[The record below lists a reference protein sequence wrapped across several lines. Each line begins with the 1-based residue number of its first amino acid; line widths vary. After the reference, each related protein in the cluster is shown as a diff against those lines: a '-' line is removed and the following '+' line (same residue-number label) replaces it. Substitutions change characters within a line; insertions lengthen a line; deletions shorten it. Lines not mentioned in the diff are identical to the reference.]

1 MKYLEYIE
9 KINEPLVKEHEKVQK
24 DIYKKAKNEAKF
36 AMEEKLI
43 MLKNEALK
51 ARMTK
56 VYKREGRKQVTRS
69 DKPEVKREVVVVKI
83 DQGTLDRQR
92 YLGEAIPDPNNPVPG
107 QKSKTAGGASAKA
120 KA

>member
-9 KINEPLVKEHEKVQK
+9 KIDEPLVKENEKLQK
-24 DIYKKAKNEAKF
+24 DKWKKERNEAKF
-36 AMEEKLI
+36 ELEEKQN

-107 QKSKTAGGASAKA
+107 QKSKTAGGA
-120 KA
+120 